1 MRSGSTLLGM
11 VLNSTPG
18 FFSVGELRWFWSHAN
33 SGHKQCGCGETVL
46 ECPFWSDVISDLK
59 KAGID
64 IPRLA
69 ALTPRL
75 TRTGNMPTIWA
86 RKFNP
91 STGRKWEEL
100 LAATQQ
106 LYQAVSNRCGGN
118 IIVDGSKIPPQ
129 LMLLQEMQSVD
140 LRILHLVRDGRGVAY
155 SWEKRAA
162 RAIKKKRGPRAK
174 HRSAYNAMAVWMIQ
188 NFLLDRISRQH
199 TYRTLIQYEDF
210 ATNPESTLLRSLK
223 KLDLEIHLTIPE
235 SREIILPE
243 THSLG
248 GSPKVRSSGT
258 HRKIVLDDEWRHK
271 MKPVTRIIL
280 SLVGLVWLRRYGYRF

>member
-1 MRSGSTLLGM
+1 
-11 VLNSTPG
+11 
-18 FFSVGELRWFWSHAN
+18 
-33 SGHKQCGCGETVL
+33 
-46 ECPFWSDVISDLK
+46 
-59 KAGID
+59 
-64 IPRLA
+64 
-69 ALTPRL
+69 
-75 TRTGNMPTIWA
+75 
-86 RKFNP
+86 
-91 STGRKWEEL
+91 
-100 LAATQQ
+100 
-106 LYQAVSNRCGGN
+106 
-118 IIVDGSKIPPQ
+118 
-129 LMLLQEMQSVD
+129 
-140 LRILHLVRDGRGVAY
+140 
-155 SWEKRAA
+155 
-162 RAIKKKRGPRAK
+162 
-174 HRSAYNAMAVWMIQ
+174 MIQ